1 MQDPH
6 QEFARK
12 KSGPQFP
19 EREAV
24 GGHRE
29 WREVLERMC
38 RDPPLTA
45 ANQAI
50 YDDAV
55 AKHKSW
61 LSGLKARKLYAES
74 FAEYHLF
81 KDVGGL
87 DAACCMMLRGCD
99 IGLANR
105 FLLRNT
111 KSSKVVTNLVNR
123 IVYEDDE
130 CGHVS
135 KTKRCLPRL
144 PDTRFVAELE
154 RFFLY
159 VLKRSPCVC
168 FSFSG
173 QNPYEPWIAGFCEAV
188 VDSEDLRGVF
198 VVPTIAE
205 TITEIAHTCLQR
217 VNAQKVEEVEQK
229 SVATRKRKAAHMAGA
244 AKRHGFGTHP
254 MPKTGGTVANAA
266 GFVVDD
272 FGEDGDLLSDSD
284 SGSGSGS
291 GSDSDSDGDGDGKR
305 NNAWTHKKARYCQL
319 MDEQGEGM
327 DLKGMGAWVPQPL
340 EAGGR
345 LVGLRLVV
353 YYDEDGSDGGC
364 NVPYDATV
372 VQEWYDS
379 HNSPALLVRFDDGEV
394 AHVTDEDEW
403 RWAK

>member
-1 MQDPH
+1 MQAPPPK
-6 QEFARK
+6 FARE

-19 EREAV
+19 EREAAE
-24 GGHRE
+24 GHRE

-50 YDDAV
+50 YDNAV

-61 LSGLKARKLYAES
+61 LSELTTRKLCAES
-74 FAEYHLF
+74 FAEYHLL
-81 KDVGGL
+81 KTVGGL
-87 DAACCMMLRGCD
+87 DAACCVMLRGYD

-130 CGHVS
+130 RGYVS
-135 KTKRCLPRL
+135 ETKRRLPRL

-154 RFFLY
+154 RLFLY

-188 VDSEDLRGVF
+188 VDSEDLRGVV

-217 VNAQKVEEVEQK
+217 VNAQKVEEVEKK
-229 SVATRKRKAAHMAGA
+229 SRATRKRKAARMAGA
-244 AKRHGFGTHP
+244 ATRHGFGTRP

-266 GFVVDD
+266 GFAFDD
-272 FGEDGDLLSDSD
+272 FGEDSDLLSDSD
-284 SGSGSGS
+284 S
-291 GSDSDSDGDGDGKR
+291 DSDADRDGDGDGKR

-319 MDEQGEGM
+319 IDVQGKGM
-327 DLKGMGAWVPQPL
+327 DLKGKGAWVPQPL
-340 EAGGR
+340 EANGR

-394 AHVTDEDEW
+394 AHVTDEDQW